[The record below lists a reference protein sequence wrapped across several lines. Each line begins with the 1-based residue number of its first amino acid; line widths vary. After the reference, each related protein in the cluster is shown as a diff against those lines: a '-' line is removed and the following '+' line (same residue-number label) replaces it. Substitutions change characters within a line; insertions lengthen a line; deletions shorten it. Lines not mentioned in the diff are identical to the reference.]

1 MKRILATVLTLASG
15 FALTASAQTPAA
27 APAGPAKIAVIAL
40 QAAVARTNEG
50 QRDFADIQKKFE
62 PRTNELKALNAEIEG
77 LQKDLQEKSATL
89 TDADRASR
97 AAVIDTKK
105 KKLQRDAE
113 ELRKDGNDEIQQV
126 LGGLGKKVYDVMVD
140 YVKEQGY
147 TVVLDANQQQG
158 AVLYAAESANISQAV
173 IEAYNKKSGVPAPEP
188 PAPKAQAA
196 PKAPAAH

>member
-27 APAGPAKIAVIAL
+27 APAGPAKIAVIAF

-62 PRTNELKALNAEIEG
+62 PRTNELKALNTEIEG

-89 TDADRASR
+89 TDSDRASR
-97 AAVIDTKK
+97 TAVIDAKK

-113 ELRKDGNDEIQQV
+113 DLRNDGNQELQQV

-140 YVKEQGY
+140 YSKEQGY
-147 TVVLDANQQQG
+147 TVVLDASQQQPT
-158 AVLYAAESANISQAV
+158 VLYAAESSNISQAV